1 MRVFTIFLPTIFLTT
16 LFALCAALSAQAQPE
31 PRVLAT
37 IKPLHS
43 LVQSVLGDTAR
54 AELLL
59 DNTAS
64 PHDFQMKPSQ
74 IRALHQADIVF
85 YIDADFEQFLQ
96 RVLPDLPEAT
106 TQIPIAQRAE
116 IALVPLRGG
125 GDDKDDHDDDHDHGH
140 DHAAQDY
147 HVWLDPNN
155 AVKMVQT
162 IATSLAQIYPHNA
175 AIYQANARTAIAAL
189 NALHSDVQA
198 RLAPVKDQPFIV
210 FHDAYG
216 YFERAYGLPT
226 PAVIALDPTIPPSPK
241 RIVQIRE
248 NLAQTGAR
256 CLFSEPQF
264 SDKVLDVIRADSN
277 ARIAVLDPLG
287 AELPSG
293 AGLYTALLQ
302 GLAGALA
309 DCLDGS

>member
-1 MRVFTIFLPTIFLTT
+1 MRVFTIFLPATFLTT
-16 LFALCAALSAQAQPE
+16 MFALCVALSAQAQPE

-54 AELLL
+54 VQLLL
-59 DNTAS
+59 DNTTS

-96 RVLPDLPEAT
+96 RVLPDLPEGT

-125 GDDKDDHDDDHDHGH
+125 DDKDDHDHDHGH

-175 AIYQANARTAIAAL
+175 AIYQANARAAITAL
-189 NALHSDVQA
+189 DALHSDVQA

-216 YFERAYGLPT
+216 YFERAYGLRT

-287 AELPSG
+287 AELPAG
-293 AGLYTALLQ
+293 AGLYAALLR

>member
-1 MRVFTIFLPTIFLTT
+1 MRVFTIFSPAIFLTT
-16 LFALCAALSAQAQPE
+16 LFALCAALSVQAQPE

-54 AELLL
+54 AEILL
-59 DNTAS
+59 DTTAS

-96 RVLPDLPEAT
+96 RVLPDLPDDT
-106 TQIPIAQRAE
+106 SQIPIAQRAE

-125 GDDKDDHDDDHDHGH
+125 DDDKDDHDHGH

-175 AIYQANARTAIAAL
+175 AIYQANARATIAAL

-216 YFERAYGLPT
+216 YFERAYGLHT

-264 SDKVLDVIRADSN
+264 SDKVLDVIRADSD

-287 AELPSG
+287 AELPVG
-293 AGLYTALLQ
+293 AGLYAALLQ

>member
-1 MRVFTIFLPTIFLTT
+1 MRFFTIFLTT
-16 LFALCAALSAQAQPE
+16 LFALCTALSAQAQPE

-54 AELLL
+54 VQLLL

-116 IALVPLRGG
+116 IALVPMR
-125 GDDKDDHDDDHDHGH
+125 GDDDDDDDHGHGH

-162 IATSLAQIYPHNA
+162 IATSLAQIYPYNA
-175 AIYQANARTAIAAL
+175 AIYQANARAAITAL
-189 NALHSDVQA
+189 NALHSDVQT

-216 YFERAYGLPT
+216 YFERAYGLRT

-287 AELPSG
+287 AELPAG
-293 AGLYTALLQ
+293 AGLYAALLR

>member
-1 MRVFTIFLPTIFLTT
+1 MRVTIFLTT
-16 LFALCAALSAQAQPE
+16 LFALCTALSAQAQPE

-54 AELLL
+54 VQLLL

-125 GDDKDDHDDDHDHGH
+125 DDDDHDDDHGH
-140 DHAAQDY
+140 DHAVQDY

-162 IATSLAQIYPHNA
+162 IASSLAQIYPHNA
-175 AIYQANARTAIAAL
+175 AIYQANARATIAAL
-189 NALHSDVQA
+189 NALDSDMQA
-198 RLAPVKDQPFIV
+198 RLVPVKDQPFIV

-216 YFERAYGLPT
+216 YFERAYGLRT

-264 SDKVLDVIRADSN
+264 SDKVLDVIRADSD

-287 AELPSG
+287 AELPAG
-293 AGLYTALLQ
+293 AGLYATLLQ

>member
-1 MRVFTIFLPTIFLTT
+1 MRVFTIFSPTIFLTT
-16 LFALCAALSAQAQPE
+16 LFALCTALSAQAQPE

-54 AELLL
+54 AQLLL

-85 YIDADFEQFLQ
+85 YIDEDFEQFLQ
-96 RVLPDLPEAT
+96 RVLPDLPEAI
-106 TQIPIAQRAE
+106 TQIPIAHRAK
-116 IALVPLRGG
+116 IALVSLRG
-125 GDDKDDHDDDHDHGH
+125 GDDKDDHGHGH

-162 IATSLAQIYPHNA
+162 IATTLAQIYPHNA
-175 AIYQANARTAIAAL
+175 AIYHANARVAIAAL
-189 NALHSDVQA
+189 NALHSDVET
-198 RLAPVKDQPFIV
+198 RLTPVKDQPFIV

-216 YFERAYGLPT
+216 YFERAYGLRT

-287 AELPSG
+287 AKLPAG
-293 AGLYTALLQ
+293 AGLYAALLQ

>member
-1 MRVFTIFLPTIFLTT
+1 MRVTTFLTI
-16 LFALCAALSAQAQPE
+16 LFALCVALSAQAQPE

-54 AELLL
+54 VQLLL

-125 GDDKDDHDDDHDHGH
+125 DDDDHDDDHGH

-175 AIYQANARTAIAAL
+175 AIYQANARAAIAAL
-189 NALHSDVQA
+189 NALHSDMQT
-198 RLAPVKDQPFIV
+198 RLASVKDQPFIV

-287 AELPSG
+287 AELPAG
-293 AGLYTALLQ
+293 AGLYAALLQ

>member
-1 MRVFTIFLPTIFLTT
+1 MRVFTIFSPAIFLTT
-16 LFALCAALSAQAQPE
+16 MFALCVTLSAQAQPE

-54 AELLL
+54 VQLLL

-85 YIDADFEQFLQ
+85 YIDEDFEQFLQ

-106 TQIPIAQRAE
+106 TQIPIAQRAQ

-125 GDDKDDHDDDHDHGH
+125 DDDDHGHGH

-162 IATSLAQIYPHNA
+162 IATSLAQIYPHNT
-175 AIYQANARTAIAAL
+175 AIYQANARATIAAL
-189 NALHSDVQA
+189 GTLHSDVET
-198 RLAPVKDQPFIV
+198 RLAPVKAQPFIV

-216 YFERAYGLPT
+216 YFERAYGLRT

-241 RIVQIRE
+241 RIVQIRA

-287 AELPSG
+287 AELPAG
-293 AGLYTALLQ
+293 AGLYAALLQ

>member
-1 MRVFTIFLPTIFLTT
+1 MRVTTFLTT
-16 LFALCAALSAQAQPE
+16 MFALCAALSAQAQPE

-54 AELLL
+54 AQLLL

-85 YIDADFEQFLQ
+85 YIDEDFEQFLQ

-106 TQIPIAQRAE
+106 TQIPIAQRAQ

-125 GDDKDDHDDDHDHGH
+125 DDDDHDDDHGHGH

-162 IATSLAQIYPHNA
+162 IATTLAQIYPHNA
-175 AIYQANARTAIAAL
+175 AIYQANARAAITAL
-189 NALHSDVQA
+189 NALHSDMQA

-216 YFERAYGLPT
+216 YFERAYGLHA

-287 AELPSG
+287 AELPAG
-293 AGLYTALLQ
+293 AGLYAALLQ

>member
-1 MRVFTIFLPTIFLTT
+1 MRVFTIFSPAIFLTI
-16 LFALCAALSAQAQPE
+16 LFALCVALSAQAQPE

-54 AELLL
+54 VQLLL

-85 YIDADFEQFLQ
+85 YIDEDFEQFLQ

-106 TQIPIAQRAE
+106 TQIAIAQRAE

-125 GDDKDDHDDDHDHGH
+125 DDKDDHDHGH

-155 AVKMVQT
+155 AVKMVQA

-175 AIYQANARTAIAAL
+175 AIYQANARDAIAAL

-216 YFERAYGLPT
+216 YFERAYGLRT

-241 RIVQIRE
+241 RIVQIRA

-287 AELPSG
+287 AELPAG
-293 AGLYTALLQ
+293 AGLYAALLQ

>member
-1 MRVFTIFLPTIFLTT
+1 MRVTTFLTI
-16 LFALCAALSAQAQPE
+16 LFALCVALSAQAQPE

-54 AELLL
+54 VQLLL

-106 TQIPIAQRAE
+106 TQIAIAQRAE

-125 GDDKDDHDDDHDHGH
+125 DDDDKDDHDDDHGHGH

-175 AIYQANARTAIAAL
+175 AIYQANARATIAAL
-189 NALHSDVQA
+189 NALHSDVQT
-198 RLAPVKDQPFIV
+198 RLAPVKDQSFIV

-216 YFERAYGLPT
+216 YFERAYGLRT

-241 RIVQIRE
+241 RIVQIRA

-287 AELPSG
+287 AELPAG
-293 AGLYTALLQ
+293 AGLYAALLQ